1 MLSARGVGSTKRV
14 YGCVYIYNTY
24 ICVYV
29 YIIILYDYICVYEHV
44 YVHVCVHVFVH
55 VYVHVYMNM
64 YMYDMH
70 TGSQTVG
77 FASLGSTCKLLK
89 LNQDM

>member
-1 MLSARGVGSTKRV
+1 MCIRI
-14 YGCVYIYNTY
+14 YYIT
-24 ICVYV
+24 
-29 YIIILYDYICVYEHV
+29 LYDYICVYVHV

-55 VYVHVYMNM
+55 VYVHIYIYMNM
-64 YMYDMH
+64 YMYNMH